1 MMINGP
7 RGTVDILPE
16 ESRLWR
22 HVEPVFAET
31 CDAYGYGELRLP
43 IFEHSELFLRSV
55 GETTDIVQKE
65 MYTFSDRGHR
75 SITLRPE
82 GTAGVVRSFLEH
94 KMQNLPLPIKLYY
107 NGPMFRY
114 ERPEAGRFRQFSQ
127 IGMEGI
133 GSHDPS
139 MDAEIIIMTMD
150 FYRRLGIA
158 NGQLILNSVGC
169 EVCRPV
175 HRQALYDF
183 LLPLKDQLC
192 NDCQNRMEKN
202 PLRVFDCKNENCQA
216 LTAEGPRVSD
226 YLCSDC
232 QDHFDDVQA
241 YLDSAGLEYQHDK
254 DLVRGLDYYTRT
266 VFEVYYPDRNII
278 SSAIGAGGRYNKL
291 VEELG
296 GKDLPGVGVALCVD
310 RAVLVLKA
318 NPKEEL
324 QAPRLILYIATMG
337 KKAGMLA
344 VSILKD
350 LRAKNIYSDKDY
362 LNRSLKAQMKSANRA
377 NARYVMIIGQ
387 EEIEKGRYT
396 LRDMDNQTQN
406 ELDLPEIMKIIE
418 ESSDN

>member
-1 MMINGP
+1 
-7 RGTVDILPE
+7 
-16 ESRLWR
+16 
-22 HVEPVFAET
+22 
-31 CDAYGYGELRLP
+31 
-43 IFEHSELFLRSV
+43 
-55 GETTDIVQKE
+55 

-296 GKDLPGVGVALCVD
+296 GKDLPGVGVALGVD

>member
-1 MMINGP
+1 MINGP

-22 HVEPVFAET
+22 HVEAVFAET

-232 QDHFDDVQA
+232 QEHFDDVQA

-296 GKDLPGVGVALCVD
+296 GKDLPGVGVALGVD

-418 ESSDN
+418 ESSAN